1 MIQRLASTGETLGLW
16 VVTASPAHK
25 VARTVG
31 AHLAESADGASVGV
45 DVIAIVNLVDTTT
58 HTMTG
63 LLAIVV
69 EVATMI
75 IHDQAVA
82 GHAVMTVVDHHP
94 HGTVLDQALIQ
105 IIGVAVRV
113 RPRAC
118 AHVARRHV
126 TVTTMTEHTT
136 IAGGHRR
143 LPRTMVVSVSVPST
157 LNVQIVLPTMKTH
170 LADMR
175 MSRLSDTTKENKP
188 QNKCNAMATL

>member
-45 DVIAIVNLVDTTT
+45 DVIVNLVDTTT

-105 IIGVAVRV
+105 IIGVAAQVH
-113 RPRAC
+113 PRAC